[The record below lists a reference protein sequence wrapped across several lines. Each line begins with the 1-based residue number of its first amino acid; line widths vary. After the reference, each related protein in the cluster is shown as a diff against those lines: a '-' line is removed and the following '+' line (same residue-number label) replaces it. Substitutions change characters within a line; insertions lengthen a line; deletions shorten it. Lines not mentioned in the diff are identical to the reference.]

1 MYNAMTDT
9 AIRKALKILRKN
21 RDEGRDAQ
29 DSQIMIDGMI
39 DELIRRNT
47 DPYTTAA
54 DIRYFESEEGET
66 DCVTGCDPAEYE
78 DEDWTDQSAHSY
90 TL

>member
-9 AIRKALKILRKN
+9 AIRKALKMLRAN
-21 RDEGRDAQ
+21 RNAASATAEDRYEAQ
-29 DSQIMIDGMI
+29 AMIDGMI

-54 DIRYFESEEGET
+54 DIRYFAET
-66 DCVTGCDPAEYE
+66 DVRAYTG
-78 DEDWTDQSAHSY
+78 
-90 TL
+90 

>member
-21 RDEGRDAQ
+21 RDEGRDAHEA
-29 DSQIMIDGMI
+29 QIMIDGMI

-54 DIRYFESEEGET
+54 DIRYFEG
-66 DCVTGCDPAEYE
+66 VG
-78 DEDWTDQSAHSY
+78 
-90 TL
+90 